1 MTASAMPP
9 AIGDDAVSAA
19 DRLMYA
25 AELRGKDS
33 KVVQLHCERSTGVEA
48 KGAATARP
56 AASGET
62 SYEVRHL

>member
-1 MTASAMPP
+1 MPQ
-9 AIGDDAVSAA
+9 ADTDDAVSAA

-25 AELRGKDS
+25 AELRGKDNH
-33 KVVQLHCERSTGVEA
+33 VVQLHAGRSTGVEA
-48 KGAATARP
+48 TGAETGTT